1 MDPQQLIALLCQH
14 PWTDHANGISAKDI
28 DTRQPFWPWSLI
40 ARALAPALLTRD
52 CRIVSITG
60 SQGSGKSTL
69 ARFLVRQLNALGAKT
84 TCVSLDDFYL
94 PKQNRI
100 ELARRVHPLL
110 ATRGVPG
117 THDSHR
123 LRLLLEQFASSKGIL
138 SISLP
143 QFDKSRD
150 DRVNDVH
157 VDAEVLVLEGWCLG
171 VQPQPAELLKKPV
184 NELERLEDS
193 QGTWRQWCNEQIQQ
207 HYQPLW
213 PLVDTWTLLQPPA
226 FAQVIEWRRQQ
237 EMDLSPTKG
246 MSEIALQR
254 FIQHYE
260 RLTRWQWLQPVIGQ
274 RLAIDLTAEHDI
286 AAIRPLIHTD

>member
-14 PWTDHANGISAKDI
+14 PWIDHAIGISAKDI

-40 ARALAPALLTRD
+40 ARALAPALLARD

-69 ARFLVRQLNALGAKT
+69 ARILVRQLNALGVKAS
-84 TCVSLDDFYL
+84 CVSLDDFYL
-94 PKQNRI
+94 PKKNRI
-100 ELARRVHPLL
+100 ELARRVHPLI

-117 THDSHR
+117 THDSHW
-123 LRLLLEQFASSKGIL
+123 LRALLQQFVHSKGL
-138 SISLP
+138 LNVSLP
-143 QFDKSRD
+143 QFDKGKD
-150 DRVNDVH
+150 DRITEIR

-171 VQPQPAELLKKPV
+171 VQPQPPELLKKPV
-184 NELERLEDS
+184 NDLERLEDA
-193 QGTWRQWCNEQIQQ
+193 QGTWRQWCNEQIRQ

-213 PLVDTWTLLQPPA
+213 PLVDAWILLQPPT
-226 FAQVIEWRRQQ
+226 FAQVFEWRRQQ
-237 EMDLSPTKG
+237 EMDLPR
-246 MSEIALQR
+246 SEALSEAALQR

-274 RLAIDLTAEHDI
+274 GLAIDLTAGHDI
-286 AAIRPLIHTD
+286 GAIWPLIHTD